1 MDRIFFWKRTL
12 TSTANNELRNRPSKV
27 NERISSVEWNVFF
40 EKLNQNADSL
50 LHVGFDKEGTPFFV
64 KARESGN
71 YIYIE
76 CCSPHFNYAPRAV
89 RADLRYNQE
98 DQRAG
103 RLYMMLIDVP
113 IQHISKG
120 FGNALM
126 RGILR
131 YAHIQGIDFLEGEQ
145 HWENEEQ
152 RQRQIS
158 YYSKYGFDFI
168 RDPELR
174 KTYLRLDLRKGI
186 EPTD

>member
-1 MDRIFFWKRTL
+1 M
-12 TSTANNELRNRPSKV
+12 
-27 NERISSVEWNVFF
+27 EWNVFF

-98 DQRAG
+98 DQRVG

-113 IQHISKG
+113 IQHISKIG
-120 FGNALM
+120 KTKNSASGKYRITQNMDL
-126 RGILR
+126 ILFVTPSCVR
-131 YAHIQGIDFLEGEQ
+131 HTSVLISEKGLS
-145 HWENEEQ
+145 
-152 RQRQIS
+152 RQIS
-158 YYSKYGFDFI
+158 STRG
-168 RDPELR
+168 
-174 KTYLRLDLRKGI
+174 
-186 EPTD
+186 